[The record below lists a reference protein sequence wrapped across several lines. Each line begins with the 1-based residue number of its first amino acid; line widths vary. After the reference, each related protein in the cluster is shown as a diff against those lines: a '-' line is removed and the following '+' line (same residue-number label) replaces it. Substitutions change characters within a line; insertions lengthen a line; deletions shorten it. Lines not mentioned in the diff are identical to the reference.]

1 MTNIFDDKGRIRA
14 DVQVPEDR
22 RPQYDA
28 LVAAQRACEQAESNE
43 KAADQKVAE
52 RVRIHDAAVAR
63 IPRQTHTALV
73 KEALGLT

>member
-1 MTNIFDDKGRIRA
+1 MTNIFDDKGRIRT

-22 RPQYDA
+22 RAAYDA
-28 LVAAQRACEQAESNE
+28 LVAAQLACETAESNE

-63 IPRQTHTALV
+63 IPRQTHTDLV